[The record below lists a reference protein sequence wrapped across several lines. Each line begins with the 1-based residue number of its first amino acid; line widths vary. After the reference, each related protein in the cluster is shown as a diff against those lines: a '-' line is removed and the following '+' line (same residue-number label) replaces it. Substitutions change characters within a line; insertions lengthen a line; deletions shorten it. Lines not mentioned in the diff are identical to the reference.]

1 MAINI
6 NRVEVIGNLTRD
18 PELRYTPNGQAVAN
32 FAVAT
37 NRRWQ
42 DQQGNWVD
50 ADPEYH
56 DVVVWAKLAEGVN
69 RTLKKGDRVFVNG
82 RLQTQS
88 WEGQDGNRRTRTEIV
103 ADTVIG
109 PDQIMRAGSEPG
121 NGPTVASTSSASAGS
136 TSTSSGSVNSPSAAP
151 TSAPAAPS
159 PTTSPATAP
168 ATAPAP
174 TATASAPASAPAD
187 DEINIEDIPF

>member
-1 MAINI
+1 MALNL

-18 PELRYTPNGQAVAN
+18 PELRYTPNGQAVAS

-56 DVVVWAKLAEGVN
+56 EVVAWARLAEGVN
-69 RTLKKGDRVFVNG
+69 KTLKKGDRIFVTG

-103 ADTVIG
+103 ADTILG
-109 PDQIMRAGSEPG
+109 PDQVMRAGSEPG
-121 NGPTVASTSSASAGS
+121 NGPTV
-136 TSTSSGSVNSPSAAP
+136 SAAP
-151 TSAPAAPS
+151 TAPATPAAPTAATPPAAPA
-159 PTTSPATAP
+159 PTSQTAP
-168 ATAPAP
+168 ATG
-174 TATASAPASAPAD
+174 D
-187 DEINIEDIPF
+187 YEIDIEDIPF

>member
-1 MAINI
+1 MAINL

-18 PELRYTPNGQAVAN
+18 PELRYTPNGQAVAS

-69 RTLKKGDRVFVNG
+69 RTLKKGDRVFVTG
-82 RLQTQS
+82 RSQTQS

-109 PDQIMRAGSEPG
+109 PDQVMRAGSEPS
-121 NGPTVASTSSASAGS
+121 NGPTVSSFAPTAAASA
-136 TSTSSGSVNSPSAAP
+136 AAP
-151 TSAPAAPS
+151 AAAPS
-159 PTTSPATAP
+159 PTSTP
-168 ATAPAP
+168 
-174 TATASAPASAPAD
+174 ASAPASTPGPIAAPAPATTVSAPAAVPAD